1 MSTKNTL
8 SDARILEAM
17 TKYGS
22 QRKAAKKLGIAR
34 TTLQDRLYA
43 MQDKGYAT
51 PTAAVSNLRKIKR
64 PQTGV
69 TRVILTSAQTNTPIW
84 RPFWDNLTA
93 YAEWIGADIFIAGFH
108 YQNGKTK
115 NKNIAYDPEI
125 DLFVTDSVIN
135 IANRVMFCAEVPIA
149 PTAVSPLSGF
159 EGYTHNMWGVFPHP
173 KVQLTSVPVT
183 MNVEPKH
190 IMTTGCVTLPNYSMS
205 KAGLKAHF
213 HHVYGA
219 VIVEIDS
226 DGDFFCRHL
235 IADNDGTFHDLDV
248 CVEHGKVSTE
258 IPVEA
263 ITYGDIHPDQLDD
276 DVAAGTWGITQ
287 SADGYWVS
295 TSDGADLT
303 ARLAPRYQFF
313 HDTLDFRRRNHHNIG
328 DPHFRYK
335 MHVEG
340 TDSVEQELRNAAS
353 FLAAAINLTGE
364 CIVVDSNHDRA
375 LTRWLKTAD
384 YRADP
389 INAQYFL
396 RLQLAC
402 YDAIRLGDEDFN
414 IVPYAMEEA
423 APNVMLDHVTFLKE
437 TDTFRIADGRIE
449 CAIHGDKGINGSK
462 GALKAYA
469 KGSAK
474 MNVADKHSAGIFDGV
489 YMAGH
494 SSKRDMFYNRGGL
507 TTWSHTHIITYYN
520 GKRALVTMRGSK
532 YACSRE

>member
-1 MSTKNTL
+1 MQNSKL
-8 SDARILEAM
+8 SDAHILEAM

-22 QRKAAKKLGIAR
+22 QREAARKLGVKR
-34 TTLQDRLYA
+34 TTLQDRIYA
-43 MQDKGYAT
+43 MKDRGYAT
-51 PTAAVSNLRKIKR
+51 PSAGTSVTKIKR
-64 PQTGV
+64 PKIGV
-69 TRVILTSAQTNTPIW
+69 RRVILTSAQSNTPVW
-84 RPFWDNLTA
+84 KPFLNNLIA
-93 YAEWIGADIFIAGFH
+93 YADWIGADIYIAGFH
-108 YQNGKTK
+108 YNTHKKTE
-115 NKNIAYDPEI
+115 ASYAAEI
-125 DLFVTDSVIN
+125 ENLIVTGPLN
-135 IANRVMFCAEVPIA
+135 IANRIMFCAEVPIT
-149 PTAVSPLSGF
+149 PTAVAPLSGF

-213 HHVYGA
+213 HHIYGA

-235 IADNDGTFHDLDV
+235 IAGHDGTFHDLDV
-248 CVEHGKVSTE
+248 CVEGGRVMEE
-258 IPVEA
+258 ISVEA
-263 ITYGDIHPDQLDD
+263 ITWGDIHPDQLDEEVAMGSWGVACD
-276 DVAAGTWGITQ
+276 D
-287 SADGYWVS
+287 SGYWVS
-295 TSDGADLT
+295 VSNETDMLSQ
-303 ARLAPRYQFF
+303 LAPRYQFF

-353 FLAAAINLTGE
+353 FLAAANNTCVGE
-364 CIVVDSNHDRA
+364 TIVVDSNHDRA
-375 LTRWLKTAD
+375 LTRWLKSAD

-402 YDAIRLGDEDFN
+402 YDAIRLGNADFN

-462 GALKAYA
+462 GALRSYA
-469 KGSAK
+469 KGAAK

-507 TTWSHTHIITYYN
+507 TTWSHTHIVTYHN

-532 YACSRE
+532 FACKRS